1 MAEPANFRIGSEDGA
16 AELFVAGLSHRTA
29 PAALR
34 DRVMPDEA
42 AGCEALL
49 GRLMALGI
57 RQAMVLATCDRIE
70 IIGADPAPAAAAA
83 TALTVLAERA
93 GLAVS
98 MLEPQAYRRSG
109 DEALRH
115 LFKVAAALD
124 SVVVG
129 EPQVLGQVKDAH
141 RLAVDGGCV
150 GPELEAA
157 LQAAYAAAK
166 RVRSETTL
174 AEQPV
179 SLAAVA
185 AKLARNLHGDLAEAA
200 ALLIGF
206 GEMGA
211 AIARTLQGHGLGALV
226 LATGSSARG
235 AALAKELGARHRPLA
250 ELAPAL
256 DHADIVIAAASAG
269 APILDRTAVQS
280 ALRRR
285 RRRPILLIDLGIPSD
300 VESDVETLEDAFVY
314 GLEDLE
320 RISAGG
326 RARRDEAAAAALAVV
341 ESELERH
348 LRGSAARAAVPAV
361 VALRRHFEQARAEVL
376 ARGAGLDA
384 ASATRLLINRLL
396 HEPSTALKALSAGTA
411 HPPEERRR
419 IERTLLKLFGV
430 ERRYGAGPPPE
441 DDGTDAQ
448 S

>member
-1 MAEPANFRIGSEDGA
+1 MADPATPETPPGTGA
-16 AELFVAGLSHRTA
+16 AEPFLAGLSHRTA
-29 PAALR
+29 PTSLR
-34 DRVMPDEA
+34 DRLMPDEA
-42 AGCEALL
+42 GGCEVLL
-49 GRLMALGI
+49 RGLMGSGI

-70 IIGADPAPAAAAA
+70 IIGADPAPAAAAE
-83 TALTVLAERA
+83 TALALLAERA
-93 GLAVS
+93 RLAVS
-98 MLEPQAYRRSG
+98 ILEPQAYRRTG
-109 DEALRH
+109 TEALRH
-115 LFKVAAALD
+115 LFKVASALD

-129 EPQVLGQVKDAH
+129 EPQVLGQVKEAH
-141 RLAVDGGCV
+141 RLAVDAGCA

-157 LQAAYAAAK
+157 LQGAYTTAK
-166 RVRSETTL
+166 RVRSETAL

-185 AKLARNLHGDLAEAA
+185 AKLVRNLHGDLADAT

-211 AIARTLQGHGLGALV
+211 AIARTLQAHGLGALV
-226 LATGSSARG
+226 LATGSAGRG
-235 AALAKELGARHRPLA
+235 TALAQELGARHRPLA

-269 APILDRTAVQS
+269 APILDRAAVQS

-285 RRRPILLIDLGIPSD
+285 RRRPILLIDLGIPGD
-300 VESDVETLEDAFVY
+300 VEADVERLEDAFLY
-314 GLEDLE
+314 RLEDLE

-326 RARRDEAAAAALAVV
+326 RARRDEAAAAARAIV

-348 LRGSAARAAVPAV
+348 VRESAARAAVPAV

-396 HEPSTALKALSAGTA
+396 HEPSTVLKALSAEPA
-411 HPPEERRR
+411 HTLEERRR

-430 ERRYGAGPPPE
+430 ERRYGAPPPSE